1 MEEKI
6 EGNSDGHKLVTL
18 LKYHKYKVNGKN
30 DKLYVLLSLNAKM
43 LV

>member
-6 EGNSDGHKLVTL
+6 EGNNVGVKLVTL
-18 LKYHKYKVNGKN
+18 LKYHKYKVIGKN
-30 DKLYVLLSLNAKM
+30 DKLHVLLSLNANK